1 MMNMTRHI
9 QSSSKL
15 DFNELSN
22 NVISR
27 KLCVDC
33 GACVA
38 VCPSNVLVYEQG
50 AKLVGECTNCGICIR
65 VCPRYKSLVTEMEN
79 FVFGRQRKIE
89 EDFGIYKQ
97 VLVARSTNEEILRK
111 SQDGGVVTT
120 LLISALESG
129 LINGAITSR
138 VDPTNPWLP
147 LPSVATTRD
156 ELIANAGTRY
166 SSSPGLIALKDC
178 VKAGLDKIAFVGTPC
193 QILAI
198 RRIQKFL
205 PKYAKS
211 LVFTIGLFCMENFSY
226 NDLMISKIQN
236 ELGINLND
244 IKKTNIKGKFLIY
257 LKTGEVQEISLKEIK
272 KFVMPSCQYCG
283 DFSAELAD
291 ISCGGVGLDGWTY
304 TVIRTDKGSKVFDN
318 AVKGGMLKVESP
330 GESPTKLLVK
340 LSKGKRSR
348 ANRLSKDS

>member
-1 MMNMTRHI
+1 MK
-9 QSSSKL
+9 SSSKL

-27 KLCVDC
+27 RLCVDC

-38 VCPSNVLVYEQG
+38 ACPSNVLVYEQG
-50 AKLVGECTNCGICIR
+50 TKLVGECKNCGICTR

-89 EDFGIYKQ
+89 EDFGIFKQ
-97 VLVARSTNEEILRK
+97 VLVARSTNEDILRK

-147 LPSVATTRD
+147 LPSVATTPD

-166 SSSPGLIALKDC
+166 SPSPGLIALKDC
-178 VKAGLDKIAFVGTPC
+178 LKAGLDKIAFVGTPC

-211 LVFTIGLFCMENFSY
+211 LVFTIGLFCAENFSY
-226 NDLMISKIQN
+226 NGLMISKIQN

-257 LKTGEVQEISLKEIK
+257 LKTGEVQEISLKEAK
-272 KFVMPSCQYCG
+272 KFVIPSCQYCG

-304 TVIRTDKGSKVFDN
+304 TIIRTDEGSKVFDN
-318 AVKGGMLKVESP
+318 AVKGGMLRVESP

-340 LSKGKRSR
+340 MSKGKRSR

>member
-1 MMNMTRHI
+1 MMSMTRNM

-15 DFNELSN
+15 GFNELLN
-22 NVISR
+22 KVISR
-27 KLCVDC
+27 RLCVAC

-38 VCPSNVLVYEQG
+38 ACPSNVLVYEQG
-50 AKLVGECTNCGICIR
+50 TKLVGECKNCGICTR

-89 EDFGIYKQ
+89 EDFGINKQ

-138 VDPTNPWLP
+138 VDPKNPWLP

-156 ELIANAGTRY
+156 ELIASAGTRY
-166 SSSPGLIALKDC
+166 SQSPGLIALKDC
-178 VKAGLDKIAFVGTPC
+178 VKTGIDKIAFVGTPC

-198 RRIQKFL
+198 RRMQKFL

-211 LVFTIGLFCMENFSY
+211 LVFTIGLFCTENFSH
-226 NDLMISKIQN
+226 DGLMISKIQN

-244 IKKTNIKGKFLIY
+244 IKKINIKGKFLIY
-257 LKTGEVQEISLKEIK
+257 LKTGEVQEISLKEAK
-272 KFVMPSCQYCG
+272 KFAMPFCQYCG

-304 TVIRTDKGSKVFDN
+304 TIIRTDKGSKVFDD
-318 AVKGGMLKVESP
+318 AVKKGMLRFESP

-340 LSKGKRSR
+340 MSKGKRSR
-348 ANRLSKDS
+348 VHRLSKYL

>member
-1 MMNMTRHI
+1 MSNK
-9 QSSSKL
+9 SSF
-15 DFNELSN
+15 DELSN

-27 KLCVDC
+27 GLCTGC

-38 VCPSNVLVYEQG
+38 VCPLQNVLTYKHRG
-50 AKLVGECTNCGICIR
+50 PKLDGVCINCGICTR
-65 VCPRYKSLVTEMEN
+65 VCPRYKSSVTEMEN

-138 VDPTNPWLP
+138 VDTTNPWLP

-166 SSSPGLIALKDC
+166 SQSPGLIALKDC

-205 PKYAKS
+205 PKYANS

-236 ELGINLND
+236 ELGINLSD

-257 LKTGEVQEISLKEIK
+257 LKTGEVKEISLKETK
-272 KFVMPSCQYCG
+272 KFIRPSCQHCG
-283 DFSAELAD
+283 DFSSELAD

-304 TVIRTDKGSKVFDN
+304 TVIRTGTGANLFYDTTKRDL
-318 AVKGGMLKVESP
+318 LKVESA
-330 GESPTKLLVK
+330 ENFQTSTKLLAK
-340 LSKGKRSR
+340 LSRVKRSR
-348 ANRLSKDS
+348 LNS